1 MFSTIKLITYKLAI
15 DKYTQDITDTVYSKF
30 WMNSIFLPKQDI
42 TIWNIYSAFCTRIN
56 GNGIRKRL
64 NYYLTK
70 LLRKT
75 NRLQFYAIQNMVS
88 SRKPLEQIYKRNSR
102 ELFSFEIFLS
112 ILYLLFLILQWWIN
126 RSWISCSPY
135 SFLYYFLLVRYKIIH
150 KPSPCLSC

>member
-1 MFSTIKLITYKLAI
+1 LTNTRRISRTLSIVSFGWTAFFFQNKISPSETYILHFVHKLMGMESENDWII
-15 DKYTQDITDTVYSKF
+15 
-30 WMNSIFLPKQDI
+30 
-42 TIWNIYSAFCTRIN
+42 IW
-56 GNGIRKRL
+56 L
-64 NYYLTK
+64 NCWGK
-70 LLRKT
+70 